1 MYNQRPGSYRG
12 DDRTDL
18 AGPNRM
24 LERARNRAQ
33 DHYTGNE
40 EAMRGEA
47 EAAEAAEERKD
58 AARRAR
64 EETNTSLG
72 ERIHGWWS
80 RRIHRA

>member
-1 MYNQRPGSYRG
+1 MYNQRHGSYRG

-24 LERARNRAQ
+24 LERARNRVQ

-40 EAMRGEA
+40 ESVRGEA
-47 EAAEAAEERKD
+47 AAEEAARERKD

-64 EETNTSLG
+64 EETSISLG

-80 RRIHRA
+80 RRFHRA

>member
-18 AGPNRM
+18 AGPDRM

-40 EAMRGEA
+40 EAVRGEA
-47 EAAEAAEERKD
+47 AAAEAAKERKD
-58 AARRAR
+58 AAHFAR
-64 EETNTSLG
+64 EATRASLG

-80 RRIHRA
+80 HRFHRA